1 VIKND
6 LISLKNKSINIIIM
20 KQFYYSLIV
29 AYSFPEYGV
38 GFEGNLPWH
47 ISADLK
53 RFRQLTEGKT
63 VIMGRKT
70 WDSLPQRFKP
80 LPNRRNIIITRNT
93 ELVKHNESS
102 DGHVLFTKWEYL
114 SDLLNK
120 NCDEYSEIVFI
131 GGGEIYKMALEEYTV
146 STIYI
151 TEVYKNYKK
160 DMDQFDT
167 FFPSLKKI
175 SENMD
180 FADVNPII
188 RDSKSGLYYRFYT
201 LVNKKYFDE
210 VEFNYSVDKETQY
223 LVNKIP
229 KTYKELY
236 KSQEEQYLEIMN
248 SIMERGI
255 ERDDRTGTGT
265 LSLFGTHQRY
275 DLSNG
280 EFPIST
286 TKRIFFR
293 AVFEEL
299 SLYLSGRTDNGI
311 LQEKGIHIW
320 DGNTSREFLDK
331 RGLTEY
337 PEGDMGETY
346 GFNFRHFGGVYKDC
360 KTQYPPGLNG
370 FDQVENLLHL
380 LKTDPTSRRM
390 LINLWNPATLHKAAL
405 PSCLMMYQFYVDTHA
420 KKLSCQIYLRSSD
433 YFLAN
438 NWNTCT
444 GALLVHM
451 ICNLEDIDLTPGEL
465 VVITGDT
472 HLYKNHLEQVNENLK
487 RRCYPAPKLI
497 FTTGQKADLRDYKF
511 EDLQLLGYHCGSGI
525 RAEMAV

>member
-1 VIKND
+1 
-6 LISLKNKSINIIIM
+6 M
-20 KQFYYSLIV
+20 KQFNYSIIV

-38 GFEGNLPWH
+38 GFEGNLPWN
-47 ISADLK
+47 ITDDLK

-63 VIMGRKT
+63 VVMGRKT
-70 WDSLPQRFKP
+70 WDSLPQRFRP

-93 ELVKHNESS
+93 ELSKQNELTDSQ
-102 DGHVLFTKWEYL
+102 VLFTKWE
-114 SDLLNK
+114 SLLNLLNEK
-120 NCDEYSEIVFI
+120 CNNHTEIVFI
-131 GGGEIYKMALEEYTV
+131 GGGEIYKMALTDYNI
-146 STIYI
+146 STMYI
-151 TEVYKNYKK
+151 TEVYKNAKK
-160 DMDQFDT
+160 NMEEFDT
-167 FFPSLKKI
+167 FFPSFKKI
-175 SENMD
+175 SENME
-180 FADVNPII
+180 FADVKPII
-188 RDSKSGLYYRFYT
+188 RDNKSGLYYRFYT
-201 LVNKKYFDE
+201 LVNKQYFDSIQE
-210 VEFNYSVDKETQY
+210 KEEM
-223 LVNKIP
+223 NKTHDIKLP
-229 KTYKELY
+229 YKDIY
-236 KSQEEQYLEIMN
+236 VSQEEQYLKIMRD
-248 SIMERGI
+248 ILERGI

-265 LSLFGTHQRY
+265 ISLFGTHQRY

-299 SLYLSGRTDNGI
+299 ALYLSGCTDNGI
-311 LQEKGIHIW
+311 LQDKGIHIW

-346 GFNFRHFGGVYKDC
+346 GFNFRHFGGVYKNC
-360 KTQYPPGLNG
+360 KTKYPPGLNG

-380 LKTDPTSRRM
+380 LKTNPTSRRM

-420 KKLSCQIYLRSSD
+420 KKLNCQIYLRSSD

-465 VVITGDT
+465 IVITGDT
-472 HLYKNHLEQVNENLK
+472 HLYKNHLEQVNVNLQ
-487 RRCYPAPKLI
+487 RNCFPAPKLI
-497 FTTGQKADLRDYKF
+497 FTTGQKVDLRDYKF
-511 EDLQLLGYHCGSGI
+511 EDLQLIGYRCSPGI
-525 RAEMAV
+525 KADMAI